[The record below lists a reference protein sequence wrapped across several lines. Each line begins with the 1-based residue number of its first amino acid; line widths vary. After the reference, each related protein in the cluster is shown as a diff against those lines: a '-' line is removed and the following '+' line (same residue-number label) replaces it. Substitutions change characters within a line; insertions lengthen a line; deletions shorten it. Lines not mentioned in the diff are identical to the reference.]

1 MSRPAEPPA
10 IRSRPGPTWNLPG
23 GAKVVC
29 TGWSQG
35 DMSGDTETT
44 FRRRRRVVDLPWTV
58 LDQVHGSRVVT
69 VEEPGAMAGEPA
81 DAAVT
86 ALSGAALAVLSA
98 DCAPVAMSSPE
109 GVIGIAHAGWRG
121 LRAGVLEA
129 TVQSMR
135 RLGATRIYAV
145 LGPCIHPCCYAFAK
159 QDLAEVEARLG
170 CSVQGLDS
178 RGNLSLDLPAG
189 VGAALRAA
197 GASLVGTSRECT
209 AHSPGLWSWR
219 AQSTQRRQ
227 ATVIWRS

>member
-1 MSRPAEPPA
+1 MSPAVEQPAVRLRPVA
-10 IRSRPGPTWNLPG
+10 TWDLPG
-23 GAKVVC
+23 EAKVVC
-29 TGWSQG
+29 TGWGQG
-35 DMSGDTETT
+35 DMSGDTETVLK
-44 FRRRRRVVDLPWTV
+44 RRHQVVDLPWTV

-86 ALSGAALAVLSA
+86 CLPGVALGVLSA
-98 DCAPVAMSSPE
+98 DCAPVAMSSAE

-121 LRAGVLEA
+121 LRAGVVES

-145 LGPCIHPCCYAFAK
+145 LGPCIHPCCYTFSRA
-159 QDLAEVEARLG
+159 DLAEVEARLG
-170 CSVQGLDS
+170 CALESRDS
-178 RGNLSLDLPAG
+178 RGEPSLDLPAG

-197 GASLVGTSRECT
+197 GAFLVGASRECT
-209 AHSPGLWSWR
+209 AHSAGLWSWR

-227 ATVIWRS
+227 ATVIWRV